1 MYVVHA
7 EPVAELPGSTIA
19 PEAQDNVVGRLFRPI
34 VAAWLRSVERQTEA
48 AARQFDR
55 AGPLKDYRARQHH

>member
-7 EPVAELPGSTIA
+7 EPVAELPGRVIL
-19 PEAQDNVVGRLFRPI
+19 PEGRDSVVGRLFRPI

-48 AARQFDR
+48 AARQFDHAGLLGEHR
-55 AGPLKDYRARQHH
+55 ASLRH

>member
-19 PEAQDNVVGRLFRPI
+19 PEAQDSVVGRLFRPI

-48 AARQFDR
+48 AARQFDH
-55 AGPLKDYRARQHH
+55 AAPLKDYRASQHH

>member
-7 EPVAELPGSTIA
+7 EPVAEFPGRVIP

-48 AARQFDR
+48 AARQFDH
-55 AGPLKDYRARQHH
+55 AGPLEDHRAGGRH